1 MKRRIVFTVV
11 LVLLL
16 LVGTGMAL
24 AAGGYDLSHW
34 TVAGGGGASSG
45 TGYSLSGAAGQPAA
59 GELSGTGFHLSG
71 GFWVGGGVAGPPGHD
86 LYLPLILK

>member
-1 MKRRIVFTVV
+1 MKRRIVLSA
-11 LVLLL
+11 LVLA
-16 LVGTGMAL
+16 LVILVTGAAL
-24 AAGGYDLSHW
+24 AAGGYDLNRW

-71 GFWVGGGVAGPPGHD
+71 GFWVGGGLTGSG
-86 LYLPLILK
+86 LYLPLIIK